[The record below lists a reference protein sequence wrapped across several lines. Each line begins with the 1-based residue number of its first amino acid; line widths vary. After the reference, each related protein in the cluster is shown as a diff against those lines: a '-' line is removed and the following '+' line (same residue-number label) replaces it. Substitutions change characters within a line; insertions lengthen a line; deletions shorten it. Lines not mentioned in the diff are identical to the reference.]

1 MNRIR
6 SIQSGCSIIDLAPNG
21 AELSKDISKGSIK
34 LSNAG
39 NKHIRFKAYR
49 HKAIK

>member
-1 MNRIR
+1 MNRNR

-34 LSNAG
+34 LSKNEQYKSNRKFR
-39 NKHIRFKAYR
+39 NKNM
-49 HKAIK
+49 